1 MVEASKSRRAFAPGV
16 GLGKG
21 FSKGERGKRK
31 GGRRE
36 TEVR

>member
-21 FSKGERGKRK
+21 FSTGERAKRK